1 MKVYGICLSAGK
13 SKKKIEMDTYKVYQ
27 FERGGYYVRGESS
40 KCPHILNSIV
50 SKENAISLA
59 DGSKIP
65 IWKGDPATKKK
76 REALKKRKALR
87 KEKKKETEKAKK
99 VKEKAKKVKEKAK
112 KSSVKK
118 PTKKTTKKTTKKL

>member
-1 MKVYGICLSAGK
+1 MKVYGLCLSTGK
-13 SKKKIEMDTYKVYQ
+13 FKKKIEMDTYKVYQ

-40 KCPHILNSIV
+40 KCPHILGSIV
-50 SKENAISLA
+50 SKENAIILA

>member
-1 MKVYGICLSAGK
+1 MKVYGICLSDGK
-13 SKKKIEMDTYKVYQ
+13 SKIKIEMDTYKVYQ

-40 KCPHILNSIV
+40 KCPHVLSSIV

-112 KSSVKK
+112 KFTKK
-118 PTKKTTKKTTKKL
+118 PTKKSVKKL